1 MTTSTTPNHSLKNNL
16 LMDSVLFADDD
27 SVEQILIVDD
37 EAAVRNLFSLCLE
50 SSYVCTVAASVEEAL
65 ELIAGNHFELIIT
78 DLIMPELTGVDLVD
92 RVMEISPDT
101 VIIMASGVDNPQSA
115 LEAVRR
121 GAFDYLIKPCDMNEL
136 EFTVERALQHRRLK
150 MQAQQSRKDLEI
162 RNRQLARGKAELEQL
177 QAQIIHH
184 EKMASLGQLAA
195 GIAHE
200 INNPVGFISG
210 NLDVLKQYIEE
221 MKELTDYYENSQ
233 MSAEVAAGAKSI
245 RERIG
250 YESLSKNLSWLLD
263 DCTHGAERISGIVK
277 NLRIFSRLDEAEI
290 TCTDIHEGID
300 STIRLL
306 SRYYGAG
313 NITLVR
319 DYGSLPPVEAF
330 AGQLN
335 QVWLN
340 ILVNAAQAI
349 GTQSGQ
355 VTVRTFVDEAF
366 AVIEIRDTG
375 NGIAPENLGRIF
387 EPFFT
392 TKSVGEG
399 TGLGLSISFGIISQH
414 RGTISVESVLKK
426 DTVFSIRLPIKN
438 QQLRDYP
445 TKIN

>member
-1 MTTSTTPNHSLKNNL
+1 
-16 LMDSVLFADDD
+16 MDSVLFADDAPL
-27 SVEQILIVDD
+27 EQILIVDD
-37 EAAVRNLFSLCLE
+37 EESVRNLFSFCLE
-50 SSYVCTVAASVEEAL
+50 NRYLCTVAASVAEAL
-65 ELIAGNHFELIIT
+65 ELIADNDYELIIT
-78 DLIMPELTGVDLVD
+78 DLMMPELTGVDLVD
-92 RVMEISPDT
+92 RVLEISPDT
-101 VIIMASGVDNPQSA
+101 AIIMASGVDNPQSA

-150 MQAQQSRKDLEI
+150 MEAQRYRLDLET
-162 RNRQLARGKAELEQL
+162 RNRQLARGKAELERL

-221 MKELTDYYENSQ
+221 LRELTDYYENS
-233 MSAEVAAGAKSI
+233 ALPAAVAAGAKLI
-245 RERIG
+245 RDRIG
-250 YESLSKNLSWLLD
+250 YEDLSKNLAWLLD
-263 DCTHGAERISGIVK
+263 DCSHGAERISGIVK

-290 TCTDIHEGID
+290 TRTDVHEGID

-306 SRYYGAG
+306 SRYYSAG
-313 NITLVR
+313 NIRLVR
-319 DYGSLPPVEAF
+319 EYGNLPPVEAF

-340 ILVNAAQAI
+340 ILVNAAQAV
-349 GTQSGQ
+349 GTRSGR
-355 VTVRTFVDEAF
+355 VTIKTFVDEAF

-375 NGIAPENLGRIF
+375 DGIAPENLSRIF

-414 RGTISVESVLKK
+414 RGTITVESVVKSG
-426 DTVFSIRLPIKN
+426 TAFIIRLPIEN
-438 QQLRDYP
+438 HQLCDYL
-445 TKIN
+445 TEVN

>member
-1 MTTSTTPNHSLKNNL
+1 
-16 LMDSVLFADDD
+16 MDSVLFADDHP
-27 SVEQILIVDD
+27 VEQILIVDD
-37 EAAVRNLFSLCLE
+37 EESVRNLFSFCLE
-50 SSYVCTVAASVEEAL
+50 SRYICTVAASVTEAL
-65 ELIAGNHFELIIT
+65 ELIAENDFELIIT
-78 DLIMPELTGVDLVD
+78 DLMMPELTGVDLVD

-150 MQAQQSRKDLEI
+150 MEAQQYRNDLET
-162 RNRQLARGKAELEQL
+162 RNRQLARGKAELERL

-200 INNPVGFISG
+200 INNPVGFIYG
-210 NLDVLKQYIEE
+210 NLGILKQYIEE
-221 MKELTDYYENSQ
+221 IKELTDYYENSHLP
-233 MSAEVAAGAKSI
+233 AEIADGAKLI
-245 RERIG
+245 KERIG
-250 YESLSKNLSWLLD
+250 YESLSKSLSWLLD
-263 DCTHGAERISGIVK
+263 DCTHGAERISRIVK

-290 TCTDIHEGID
+290 TRTDVHEGID
-300 STIRLL
+300 STVRLL
-306 SRYYGAG
+306 SRYYSAG

-340 ILVNAAQAI
+340 MLVNAAQAV
-349 GTQSGQ
+349 GTQPGQ

-366 AVIEIRDTG
+366 AVIEISDTG
-375 NGIAPENLGRIF
+375 SGIAPENFSRIF

-426 DTVFSIRLPIKN
+426 GTVFRIRLPIEN
-438 QQLRDYP
+438 HQLRDYP
-445 TKIN
+445 SRINQGDHI